1 MSAFD
6 DVLNQKAVALSYDE
20 EGQAAPV
27 IVASGVGY
35 MARRII
41 QAAKDSGVPIY
52 EDNSLATVLTQL
64 DLGSEIPEELYG
76 AIVDIY
82 VYFLNWGKKEKK
94 KETES
99 GTQAEP
105 GPEQEAGQE
114 AEPTPAQEQQ

>member
-41 QAAKDSGVPIY
+41 QAAKDNGVPIY

-64 DLGSEIPEELYG
+64 DLGTEIPEELYA

-82 VYFLNWGKKEKK
+82 VYFLNYGKTKKEKEK
-94 KETES
+94 AEEKELPDKP
-99 GTQAEP
+99 AE
-105 GPEQEAGQE
+105 EAGE
-114 AEPTPAQEQQ
+114 AAGGDVDETST

>member
-27 IVASGVGY
+27 IVASGMGY
-35 MARRII
+35 MAQRII
-41 QAAKDSGVPIY
+41 EAAKENGVPIY

-64 DLGSEIPEELYG
+64 DLGSEIPEELYA

-82 VYFLNWGKKEKK
+82 VYFLNYGKK
-94 KETES
+94 KEE
-99 GTQAEP
+99 EKR
-105 GPEQEAGQE
+105 EEE
-114 AEPTPAQEQQ
+114 

>member
-41 QAAKDSGVPIY
+41 QAAKDNGVPIY

-64 DLGSEIPEELYG
+64 DLGTEIPEELYA

-82 VYFLNWGKKEKK
+82 VYFLNYGKTKKEKEK
-94 KETES
+94 AEEKELPDQPVE
-99 GTQAEP
+99 
-105 GPEQEAGQE
+105 EAGE
-114 AEPTPAQEQQ
+114 AAGGDVDETST

>member
-41 QAAKDSGVPIY
+41 QAAKDNGVPIY

-64 DLGSEIPEELYG
+64 DLGTEIPEELYA

-82 VYFLNWGKKEKK
+82 VYFLNYGKTKKEKEK
-94 KETES
+94 AEEKELPD
-99 GTQAEP
+99 QPAE
-105 GPEQEAGQE
+105 EAGE
-114 AEPTPAQEQQ
+114 AAGGDVDETST

>member
-41 QAAKDSGVPIY
+41 QAAKDNGVPIY

-64 DLGSEIPEELYG
+64 DLGTEIPEELYA
-76 AIVDIY
+76 AIVDNY
-82 VYFLNWGKKEKK
+82 VYFLNYGKTKKEKEK
-94 KETES
+94 AEEKELPD
-99 GTQAEP
+99 QPAE
-105 GPEQEAGQE
+105 EAGE
-114 AEPTPAQEQQ
+114 AAGGDVDETSS

>member
-52 EDNSLATVLTQL
+52 EDATVLTQL
-64 DLGSEIPEELYG
+64 DLGSEIPQELYA

-82 VYFLNWGKKEKK
+82 VYFLNYGKAKKEKEK
-94 KETES
+94 DTDKEL
-99 GTQAEP
+99 
-105 GPEQEAGQE
+105 PEQPVEE
-114 AEPTPAQEQQ
+114 EAQESRESADEDSV

>member
-64 DLGSEIPEELYG
+64 DLGSEIPQELYA

-82 VYFLNWGKKEKK
+82 VYFLNYGKAKKEKEK
-94 KETES
+94 DMDKEL
-99 GTQAEP
+99 
-105 GPEQEAGQE
+105 PEQPGEEGSQTSGGSADE
-114 AEPTPAQEQQ
+114 DSA